1 MRSTVAIL
9 IAVALLSACKY
20 AQVLPAGSAVQP
32 VTEPPAADCK
42 NLGVV
47 TGKGGGGFGEFVPNE
62 RLIEYATND
71 ALNKAGERGA
81 THLVLM
87 APTLGSTDKGTTT
100 TATLSG
106 VAYQCPVAAP
116 AATAAVP
123 AAVPAAGTASGAGAE
138 VAATVKA
145 TAQARS
151 APDKS
156 APARFGLAAGTRV
169 MAAPAVSRGFRK
181 VRTEDGRAGFV
192 EDALLQV
199 GAP

>member
-1 MRSTVAIL
+1 MRNAAAIAF
-9 IAVALLSACKY
+9 AVAVLSSCKY
-20 AQVLPAGSAVQP
+20 AQVMPAGTAVQP

-47 TGKGGGGFGEFVPNE
+47 TGKGGGGLGQVVPNE
-62 RLIEYATND
+62 RLIEFATND

-87 APTLGSTDKGTTT
+87 APTLGSVDKGTTT
-100 TATLSG
+100 TATVTG
-106 VAYQCPVAAP
+106 VAYQCPGAAG
-116 AATAAVP
+116 ATAAVP
-123 AAVPAAGTASGAGAE
+123 AAAPAAAAD

-145 TAQARS
+145 VAQARS

-156 APARFGLAAGTRV
+156 APARFELAAGTRV
-169 MAAPAVSRGFRK
+169 MASPTASRGFRK
-181 VRTEDGRAGFV
+181 VRTEDGRAGYV

-199 GAP
+199 AAP